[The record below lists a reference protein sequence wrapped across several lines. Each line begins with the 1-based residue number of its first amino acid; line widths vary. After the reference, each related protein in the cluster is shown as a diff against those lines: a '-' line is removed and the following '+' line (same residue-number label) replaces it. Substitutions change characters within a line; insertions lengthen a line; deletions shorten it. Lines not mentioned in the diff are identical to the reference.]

1 MTTASNKL
9 HGKTA
14 VVTGAG
20 GTLCSAMACDL
31 ARQGAAVALLG
42 RTESKLQV
50 VADRITRDGGRSIIC
65 VADVMDIEALRHAK
79 TQVHQAFR
87 SCEILINGAGGNQAD
102 AITAT
107 TEFTVDE
114 LEKPETRGFFN
125 LDMDA
130 FQRVIDVNI
139 MGTVKPCQVFGEDM
153 ARNGGGVII
162 NFASMTSYRP
172 LTRVGAYAAAKAG
185 ICNLTQWLAC
195 YLAPA
200 GIRVNA
206 IAPGF
211 FVNDRSRKLLFTP
224 EGGYS
229 RRGERVMQHTPMKRF
244 GEADQLLGCLN
255 WLIDDEAAG
264 FVTGITV
271 PVDGGFL
278 SSSGL

>member
-1 MTTASNKL
+1 MSDL
-9 HGKTA
+9 HDKVA

-20 GTLCSAMACDL
+20 GTLCSVIACDL

-42 RTESKLQV
+42 RTESKLQR
-50 VADRITRDGGRSIIC
+50 VADQISETGGRCIVC
-65 VADVMDIEALRHAK
+65 PTDVMDTQALLTARGRIEA
-79 TQVHQAFR
+79 AFG
-87 SCEILINGAGGNQAD
+87 SCQILINGAGGNQAE

-107 TEFTVDE
+107 DVFTPDE
-114 LEKPETRGFFN
+114 LDSPETRGFFN
-125 LDMDA
+125 LDLEA
-130 FQRVIDVNI
+130 FQRVIDVNL
-139 MGTVKPCQVFGEDM
+139 MGTVRPCQVFGREM
-153 ARNGGGVII
+153 ARQGGGVII

-172 LTRVGAYAAAKAG
+172 LTRVAAYAADKAG

-211 FVNDRSRKLLFTP
+211 FVNQRSRRLLFTP
-224 EGGYS
+224 DGGYS
-229 RRGERVMQHTPMKRF
+229 QRGQRVLQHTPMQQF
-244 GEADQLLGCLN
+244 GRADQLLGCLN

>member
-1 MTTASNKL
+1 MPSNNL
-9 HGKTA
+9 QGKVA

-20 GTLCSAMACDL
+20 GTLCSTMACDL
-31 ARQGAAVALLG
+31 ARRGAGVGLLG
-42 RTESKLQV
+42 RTQSKLQA
-50 VADRITRDGGRSIIC
+50 VADRIEQDGGRSIVC
-65 VADVMDIEALRHAK
+65 VADVTDIDALQKARA
-79 TQVHQAFR
+79 QVHQAFGE
-87 SCEILINGAGGNQAD
+87 CGILINGAGGNQAD

-107 TEFTVDE
+107 TEFTPDE
-114 LEKPETRGFFN
+114 LDKPETRGFFN
-125 LDMDA
+125 VDMDA

-153 ARNGGGVII
+153 ARRGTGVII

-172 LTRVGAYAAAKAG
+172 LSRVGAYAAAKAG

-211 FVNDRSRKLLFTP
+211 FVNERSRKLLFTP
-224 EGGYS
+224 DGGYS
-229 RRGERVMQHTPMKRF
+229 QRGERVLQHTPMKRF

-264 FVTGITV
+264 FVTGVTL

>member
-1 MTTASNKL
+1 MAERDL
-9 HGKTA
+9 HDKVA
-14 VVTGAG
+14 IVTGAG
-20 GTLCSAMACDL
+20 GTLCSTIACDL

-42 RTESKLQV
+42 RTESKLQ
-50 VADRITRDGGRSIIC
+50 RLGGQITEAGGRCIVC
-65 VADVMDIEALRHAK
+65 PTDVMDMAAL
-79 TQVHQAFR
+79 QAACTLIGKAFGH
-87 SCEILINGAGGNQAD
+87 CQILINGAGGNQAE

-107 TEFTVDE
+107 DAFTLDE
-114 LEKPETRGFFN
+114 LDSPETRGFFN
-125 LDMDA
+125 LDLEA
-130 FQRVIDVNI
+130 FQRVIDVNL
-139 MGTVKPCQVFGEDM
+139 MGTVKPCQVFGHEM
-153 ARNGGGVII
+153 ARHGGGVII

-172 LTRVGAYAAAKAG
+172 LTKVAAYAAAKAG

-211 FVNDRSRKLLFTP
+211 FVNKRSRKLLFT
-224 EGGYS
+224 EDGGHS
-229 RRGERVMQHTPMKRF
+229 PRGERVLQHTPMKQF

-255 WLIDDEAAG
+255 WLIDDEAAQ